1 MLDLKSSIVNTTI
14 EEDDDMVLRKARSFF
29 PQSVVNG
36 NAIFHSQPRPKQE
49 KQQGSTASSF
59 HLISKIQSLISDE
72 ENRKGNN
79 VEKNEV
85 VKDNRK
91 MDVMDVN
98 NNEKLNMDEEMI
110 DVENDDSKVV
120 KNDQTKVDNQE
131 SEMKVSFTVCLC
143 ICV

>member
-49 KQQGSTASSF
+49 NQQGSATSTF

-85 VKDNRK
+85 VKDSRK
-91 MDVMDVN
+91 VDVN

-120 KNDQTKVDNQE
+120 KDDQPKVDNQD